1 MENQAD
7 VGLIA
12 ACQQGDPRSFQ
23 RLFEIYRD
31 RVYALCR
38 HMAGN
43 DEDAEDLTQ
52 ESFVQAFKNIGS
64 FRAEAAFGTWLY
76 RIASNRCLA
85 ELRKQRPQFQSVELV
100 EKDHVM
106 QLRGGANPEDL
117 LVRKELIQR
126 AEEAVATLPEQ
137 QRLIFVLG
145 TQMGMRYR
153 EIGAIVGCSEDAV
166 KVRSYR
172 ESTARSRTART
183 CSGWGP
189 WRCPW

>member
-12 ACQQGDPRSFQ
+12 ACPQGDPRSFQ

-64 FRAEAAFGTWLY
+64 FRAEATFGTWLY
-76 RIASNRCLA
+76 RIASNRCL
-85 ELRKQRPQFQSVELV
+85 
-100 EKDHVM
+100 
-106 QLRGGANPEDL
+106 
-117 LVRKELIQR
+117 
-126 AEEAVATLPEQ
+126 
-137 QRLIFVLG
+137 
-145 TQMGMRYR
+145 
-153 EIGAIVGCSEDAV
+153 C
-166 KVRSYR
+166 
-172 ESTARSRTART
+172 ARSWSNAPKRR
-183 CSGWGP
+183 WP
-189 WRCPW
+189 PCPSSSA

>member
-52 ESFVQAFKNIGS
+52 ESFVQAHSTRQKVKDLHSLVDEFM
-64 FRAEAAFGTWLY
+64 FRVSKPHKSIAERSTGLCHPKLRIYMRSCNGICPGT
-76 RIASNRCLA
+76 
-85 ELRKQRPQFQSVELV
+85 KP
-100 EKDHVM
+100 
-106 QLRGGANPEDL
+106 G
-117 LVRKELIQR
+117 
-126 AEEAVATLPEQ
+126 
-137 QRLIFVLG
+137 
-145 TQMGMRYR
+145 
-153 EIGAIVGCSEDAV
+153 
-166 KVRSYR
+166 
-172 ESTARSRTART
+172 
-183 CSGWGP
+183 
-189 WRCPW
+189 

>member
-1 MENQAD
+1 VENQAD

-52 ESFVQAFKNIGS
+52 ESFVWAFKNIGS
-64 FRAEAAFGTWLY
+64 F
-76 RIASNRCLA
+76 
-85 ELRKQRPQFQSVELV
+85 
-100 EKDHVM
+100 
-106 QLRGGANPEDL
+106 
-117 LVRKELIQR
+117 R

-145 TQMGMRYR
+145 MQMGMRYR
-153 EIGAIVGCSEDAV
+153 ETGAIVGCSEDAI
-166 KVRSYR
+166 KIRIHRARKRWRNRGRSPSSAAMATTYLYR
-172 ESTARSRTART
+172 GDPQWQIYFLRTK
-183 CSGWGP
+183 
-189 WRCPW
+189 